1 MDKFTSQIQIE
12 GNIMHSS
19 EYKEKKE
26 LDAER
31 YRGHVI
37 RRWVLLSAIWV
48 YVLGYIFELFM
59 RYFG

>member
-1 MDKFTSQIQIE
+1 
-12 GNIMHSS
+12 MHSS

-31 YRGHVI
+31 YKGHVI
-37 RRWVLLSAIWV
+37 RRWVLLSAIWA

-59 RYFG
+59 QYFG

>member
-1 MDKFTSQIQIE
+1 MNSRERLERQQL
-12 GNIMHSS
+12 
-19 EYKEKKE
+19 
-26 LDAER
+26 LDER
-31 YRGHVI
+31 YKGHLI

>member
-1 MDKFTSQIQIE
+1 MNSF
-12 GNIMHSS
+12 
-19 EYKEKKE
+19 EYKAKLERLE
-26 LDAER
+26 IIDER
-31 YRGHVI
+31 YKGHIV